1 MNIKTISLSL
11 KCCVIMDYLSGF
23 LVIPEVRLILELGKA
38 VFNGYL
44 VTTWQLMKNHNS
56 TQAKPLIHII
66 SKMVD
71 PGTIF

>member
-1 MNIKTISLSL
+1 
-11 KCCVIMDYLSGF
+11 MDYLSGF

-44 VTTWQLMKNHNS
+44 VITWQLIKNHNS

-66 SKMVD
+66 SKLFD
-71 PGTIF
+71 PGTMLATLQAKY

>member
-1 MNIKTISLSL
+1 
-11 KCCVIMDYLSGF
+11 MDYLSGF

-44 VTTWQLMKNHNS
+44 VTTWQLIKNNNS

-66 SKMVD
+66 CKLFD
-71 PGTIF
+71 PGTILATLQAKY